1 MFYLV
6 TVIIVGYL
14 LFEKAAD
21 YWFQSLKAKS
31 LDLAPSSGHK
41 VKFSLPLKSSPHL
54 VCCALLL
61 SL

>member
-6 TVIIVGYL
+6 TVTVGYL
-14 LFEKAAD
+14 LFEKATD

-31 LDLAPSSGHK
+31 LILAPSSGHK
-41 VKFSLPLKSSPHL
+41 VKFSLLLKSSPHL